1 VSKNIII
8 TGASSG
14 IGKATADVFLA
25 AGWTVGLIAR
35 RGDVL
40 TQQFGGTP
48 QAMVLPCDVS
58 DWPAVQAAFDRFV
71 AQFGRLD
78 VLFNNAGLF
87 TPTAPIDE
95 VTVENWKTSVDV
107 NLTGSF
113 FCAKKAFGLMRAQ
126 DPQGGRIINNGS
138 ISAHTPRPGS
148 VAYTA
153 TKHAITGL
161 TKSISLDGRP
171 YRINAGQIDI
181 GNAATEMVVGLNEK
195 KLAADPNAVPDPTM
209 DVMDAARAV
218 LHMADLGLDTNVLF
232 MTIMATQ
239 MPFVGRG

>member
-1 VSKNIII
+1 MAKTILI

-25 AGWTVGLIAR
+25 AGWTVGLLAR

-40 TQQFGGTP
+40 QSLYGD
-48 QAMVLPCDVS
+48 QARSMVLPCDVS
-58 DWPAVQAAFDRFV
+58 DWSMVEAAFDSFV
-71 AQFGRLD
+71 ARFGHLD

-87 TPTAPIDE
+87 TPAASIDE
-95 VTVENWKTSVDV
+95 VTIENWQTSVDV

-113 FCAKKAFGLMRAQ
+113 YCAKKAFGLMRAQ

-138 ISAHTPRPGS
+138 ISAHTPRAGS

-161 TKSISLDGRP
+161 TKTISLDGRP
-171 YRINAGQIDI
+171 YRINGGQIDI
-181 GNAATEMVVGLNEK
+181 GNAATEMVTSLNAR
-195 KLAADPNAVPDPTM
+195 KLAADPTATPDPTM
-209 DVMDAARAV
+209 AVEDAAKAV
-218 LHMADLGLDTNVLF
+218 LHMAELPLDTNVLF